1 MTQIL
6 WLQSAKYRV
15 PEGEQTIDDVEG
27 FSKSQGNKER
37 HRADSIVAA
46 TVTKILLH
54 GYYFMYCCTRTVH
67 ADVTIDFA
75 MNGFQRMVSHR
86 YVVCDFFDYTGHRS
100 TRNDGIT
107 SPKCTSHT
115 SSTRNLSSTSK
126 FQVTGKLSNSRIL

>member
-1 MTQIL
+1 M
-6 WLQSAKYRV
+6 

-75 MNGFQRMVSHR
+75 MNGFQRMVR
-86 YVVCDFFDYTGHRS
+86 GGLVPGTFF
-100 TRNDGIT
+100 
-107 SPKCTSHT
+107 
-115 SSTRNLSSTSK
+115 
-126 FQVTGKLSNSRIL
+126 